1 VGTGLGRRWF
11 WLVGYVSVIFNSGG
25 LSVSAFRSREG
36 ASFRLL
42 QLLREGRYTA
52 VATPTLLFEYESVLK
67 RPGQRE
73 VHGLSDQ
80 LLEDAVRGLAGRME
94 AVQVDY
100 QWRPQLTDPD
110 DEMVLEAAT
119 NGRAYAIVTHNV
131 RDFLPA
137 AERFGIRV
145 MTPGGIIR
153 ERFV

>member
-1 VGTGLGRRWF
+1 VR
-11 WLVGYVSVIFNSGG
+11 LVLDTCVI
-25 LSVSAFRSREG
+25 VSAFRSREG

-52 VATPTLLFEYESVLK
+52 VATPTLVFEYESVLM
-67 RPGQRE
+67 RPQQRTA
-73 VHGLSDQ
+73 HGLSDE
-80 LLEDAVRGLAGRME
+80 LLEDAICGLASLME

-119 NGRAYAIVTHNV
+119 NGRAYGIVTHNV

-137 AERFGIRV
+137 AEQFGVRV
-145 MTPGGIIR
+145 VTPGGIIR